1 MFFLEKFDNT
11 EFSIAQY
18 SIRYKSVISTSSRLT
33 LVNAEVMKG
42 NETAM
47 AASERQPLL
56 VLQSYTLQN
65 LHISS
70 INYENESYLR
80 DKHTR
85 IMTTPFYVC
94 LTRRMRG

>member
-1 MFFLEKFDNT
+1 MIWGLDAVLPEHLEKPSVIPILICATNWEEKKMIFFLKEIFANT

-47 AASERQPLL
+47 AAS
-56 VLQSYTLQN
+56 
-65 LHISS
+65 
-70 INYENESYLR
+70 
-80 DKHTR
+80 
-85 IMTTPFYVC
+85 
-94 LTRRMRG
+94 